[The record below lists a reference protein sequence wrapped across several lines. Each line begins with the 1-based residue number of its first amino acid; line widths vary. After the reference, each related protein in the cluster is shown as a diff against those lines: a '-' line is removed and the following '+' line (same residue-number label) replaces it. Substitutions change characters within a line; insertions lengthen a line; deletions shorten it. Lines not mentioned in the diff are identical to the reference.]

1 MTPLPKKK
9 MSRSRSL
16 KRKGSAKTR
25 LPNLFPCSQCKKLI
39 LPHIA
44 CPYCGSY
51 KSHSVVDLAIKSK
64 TRIVKEGR

>member
-1 MTPLPKKK
+1 
-9 MSRSRSL
+9 
-16 KRKGSAKTR
+16 RKGNLRTR
-25 LPNLFPCSQCKKLI
+25 LTNLSPCPQCKKLI
-39 LPHIA
+39 LPHTV